1 LKNSVVGCCWAKF
14 TELDVKLKHKKKNKG
29 ILLLF
34 LTMNFFYNGKQISSD
49 IYFGS
54 ESFDAGR
61 LLVKYVVSAA
71 KRFKPFFTASW

>member
-1 LKNSVVGCCWAKF
+1 MKTSVVGCCWAKF
-14 TELDVKLKHKKKNKG
+14 AELDVTLKHKKRIKEY
-29 ILLLF
+29 
-34 LTMNFFYNGKQISSD
+34 FFYNGKQISSD
-49 IYFGS
+49 IYFSS